1 MKYGTT
7 VLDDIGNVH
16 PRKNLRLRER
26 GALEEKLKQAD
37 KTQAAA
43 IRAEL
48 RALPKKAD
56 HPYEKDLR
64 AVRKQEQKLLQGTK
78 QRRQKFLSEIEDRDP
93 KIRNWLLQAAESEE
107 RYRFYE
113 KHLDLSYDFE
123 LEYKKHF
130 DIADQ
135 LPAAAAARRGLLEE
149 LDEAEADLQKAQSAD
164 NSAAA
169 AEFKEF
175 RTRRL
180 AQRDAEKAKLK
191 QMRSDGIISA
201 KALQNEQKMSDLA
214 ADEDIKS
221 RKRSLP
227 LPLAQDRVR
236 NIRHKLKTE
245 AMKKE
250 KLLNA
255 DISDLRRRI
264 PIESSKRIPWISWL
278 TILLPGLG
286 QLIIGQRLKSVLF
299 FLGSL
304 YIYLIAIPYAL
315 GYGNYRGDG
324 IAGLL
329 SLAAGGARLDRSI
342 IFMIEG
348 VIAVILLVLALLL
361 YYFSFRD
368 VHRNEKKE
376 IKGIRLNNWFETR
389 SSVKR
394 DGFPFIVS
402 APAALVTI
410 FIVILPIAV
419 TMLISF
425 TNYDPTHQSKFAWQ
439 GLVNFKQIVTGQGI
453 AGGPF
458 WLITGWTVI
467 WTLLA
472 TSLAIFIGFTLALLV
487 NQDRIRGK
495 RFFRTTYL
503 LPWAVPAFITIM
515 FFSILFSPQGPL
527 TIALNNLLGHTSPS
541 DMLNIKYTSWGT
553 RIVLILL
560 QGWLGSSY
568 IFLLCTGILQGISQ
582 DLYEAAEIDGA
593 TGFQQ
598 TRHITI
604 PLLLYQT
611 APLMIGQYT
620 FNFNNFSIIY
630 LFNGGGP
637 FEPSKY
643 GNMAGTTDILISYI
657 YKLTIQ
663 NQYQGIG
670 SAITVVVSIFIMFVT
685 WIGFSRTKS
694 FKEEKL

>member
-7 VLDDIGNVH
+7 VLDDIGNAH
-16 PRKNLRLRER
+16 PRKNLRLREK
-26 GALEEKLKQAD
+26 GVLEEKLDQAD
-37 KTQAAA
+37 KSERAA

-48 RALPKKAD
+48 KALKKKAD

-64 AVRKQEQKLLQGTK
+64 AAREQEKKLLQGTK
-78 QRRQKFLSEIEDRDP
+78 DRRRKFLSEIKDKDP
-93 KIRNWLLQAAESEE
+93 KIRSWLLEAAESEE

-113 KHLDLSYDFE
+113 QHQDLSYDFE
-123 LEYKKHF
+123 LEYKKNF
-130 DIADQ
+130 DIAAQ
-135 LPAAAAARRGLLEE
+135 LPEAAAERRALLDE
-149 LDEAEADLQKAQSAD
+149 LAEAEADLQKAKTRDHSAVKAD
-164 NSAAA
+164 FEEFHARRI
-169 AEFKEF
+169 AE
-175 RTRRL
+175 
-180 AQRDAEKAKLK
+180 RDEQKAKLK
-191 QMRSDGIISA
+191 QMRRDGMISA
-201 KALQNEQKMSDLA
+201 KALQNEQKMTDLA

-221 RKRSLP
+221 KKGSLP
-227 LPLAQDRVR
+227 QAFTKDRVR

-245 AMKKE
+245 AAKKE

-255 DISDLRRRI
+255 DISDLRRRT
-264 PIESSKRIPWISWL
+264 PIETNKRIPWISWL

-286 QLIIGQRLKSVLF
+286 QLIIGQRLKSIF
-299 FLGSL
+299 FFIGSL
-304 YIYLIAIPYAL
+304 YIYLIAIPYSL

-324 IAGLL
+324 IAGLF
-329 SLAAGGARLDRSI
+329 SLAEGGARLDRSI

-389 SSVKR
+389 SSLRR
-394 DGFPFIVS
+394 DGFPLIVS

-410 FIVILPIAV
+410 FIVVLPIAV

-425 TNYDPTHQSKFAWQ
+425 TNYDPTHQSKFLWH
-439 GLVNFKQIVTGQGI
+439 GLVNFKQIVAGQGI

-458 WLITGWTVI
+458 WLITGWTIV

-487 NQDRIRGK
+487 NQDRVLGK

-527 TIALNNLLGHTSPS
+527 TIALNNLLGNTDPS
-541 DMLNIKYTSWGT
+541 DMLNIKYTTWGT
-553 RIVLILL
+553 RIILIIL

-568 IFLLCTGILQGISQ
+568 IFLLSTGILQGISK

-670 SAITVVVSIFIMFVT
+670 SAITVVVSMFIMFVT